1 MFLHGRTCTKR
12 NLSHA
17 LVHVLMPP
25 SSYTHTQVVTNLQ
38 QTCSNAV
45 PTTCHQDMFAACSQ
59 LVDKLS
65 TACWQRYKVV
75 ELHRRVTS
83 CSNNCCNNCCNNLLS
98 SCISTICQQAVS
110 DNLVETWQNN
120 NFVTSCWQACYK
132 PVAKT
137 NKLWDFYV
145 FNSIERDAREIL
157 IFTHTLFWHH
167 PLLCTRTISHS
178 EVDEWTGGEC

>member
-17 LVHVLMPP
+17 LVHVLIPP
-25 SSYTHTQVVTNLQ
+25 SSYTHAQVVTNLQ

-83 CSNNCCNNCCNNLLS
+83 CSNNLS
-98 SCISTICQQAVS
+98 SGYVRCLFPACWQVVNGLLTTLQSCWASQTCYKLFQQLLQQPVIVLHF
-110 DNLVETWQNN
+110 DNLS
-120 NFVTSCWQACYK
+120 TSCEWQPCRNLTK
-132 PVAKT
+132 
-137 NKLWDFYV
+137 
-145 FNSIERDAREIL
+145 
-157 IFTHTLFWHH
+157 
-167 PLLCTRTISHS
+167 
-178 EVDEWTGGEC
+178 